1 MSNIDI
7 LIKGALLHD
16 IGKMCLRADHSL
28 GNHSQAGAKFLE
40 SFLGTAEYDDAKKL
54 LRCLK
59 LHHNSAMKG
68 ASVADDDL
76 SYLVYEADNIAA
88 ATDRRADEDG
98 SKGFDAEACL
108 QNVFTIFG
116 DITSKPER
124 KYYLRGMNPKDKF
137 NYPTTVSCS
146 APDTKYKEL
155 VSVLESNFQRCNPLK
170 MNNNE
175 LLRILEDTMSF
186 APSSTNKEEVCD
198 ISLYI
203 HSKVTAAIVSC
214 MYQYFA
220 AEQITD
226 YKKYCFGPANVEF
239 RDKNAFLLISG
250 DFSGIQNFIY
260 TIPSKGALKSLR
272 GRSFYLEIFMEN
284 FIDELLTKLDLCRA
298 NLLYTGGGH
307 FYVLAANTKRTK
319 EILEEI
325 KTQCNQWLLEKFGTQ
340 LYMALGYAA
349 CSANDLRK
357 SGSQRNIF
365 AAVSRELNKDK
376 LCRYDADSLAKL
388 FDSKSIY
395 NKNIDGSRECSICHL
410 SSTELVKSQIS
421 DGYVCPTCKGLFE
434 LGQNLFKKDIFVVLD
449 TELAGCIELFG
460 TEKKLYLTVMNKL
473 ELEKYAASIVR
484 IYSKNEAIT
493 GAFIGTR
500 LWLADYYTPDKF
512 GGALEFNELA
522 EQCCDKDY
530 GIKRLGV
537 LRADVDNL
545 GAAFI
550 GGFIRCGADEP
561 ERYAT
566 LSRYA
571 DLSRD
576 LGLFFKLAVDKICQ
590 GELTGFDINDKQ
602 FPFSLYGLAKQKQ
615 RKVHVVYSGGDD
627 MFIVGAWDELLELA
641 VDIRRAFAKFTNGK
655 LTFSAGLAL
664 FTPSYPISKM
674 AEITGMLESA
684 AKDSAKD
691 SIALFGFD
699 TEQRD
704 NEEKLQCK
712 HIYHWQDFTDK
723 VCGEKIVFL
732 MKHLGFADEQ
742 NKLKAGMSLLYRL
755 HGLIED
761 AEKDEDRVNIA
772 RFAYTLGRMQPSDK
786 NNIALQQCYEEFSQQ
801 LYKWY
806 RSATDRKQLFT
817 ALDLLIYY
825 RRESKEA

>member
-16 IGKMCLRADHSL
+16 IGKVCLRADHSL
-28 GNHSQAGAKFLE
+28 GNHSQAGVNFLGKFLSAE
-40 SFLGTAEYDDAKKL
+40 KPGDMKQLLHCLKYHHGTALRAAKI
-54 LRCLK
+54 
-59 LHHNSAMKG
+59 A
-68 ASVADDDL
+68 ADDL
-76 SYLVYEADNIAA
+76 SYLVYEADNLAA
-88 ATDRRADEDG
+88 ASDRRKDEDG
-98 SKGFDAEACL
+98 TKGFNAQACL

-116 DITSKPER
+116 DKTSSPAK

-137 NYPTTVSCS
+137 NYPTENANVASSSTYS
-146 APDTKYKEL
+146 EL
-155 VSVLESNFQRCNPLK
+155 LAVLKHNFQSCNPLQ
-170 MNNNE
+170 MHNNE

-186 APSSTNKEEVCD
+186 VPSSTNNEEVCD

-203 HSKVTAAIVSC
+203 HSKVTAAIASC

-220 AEQITD
+220 AEGITD
-226 YKKYCFGPANVEF
+226 YKKYCFAADNQKF
-239 RDKNAFLLISG
+239 RNEKAFLLISG

-284 FIDELLTKLDLCRA
+284 FIDEMLEELELCRA

-307 FYVLAANTKRTK
+307 FYVLAANTART
-319 EILEEI
+319 
-325 KTQCNQWLLEKFGTQ
+325 TQLVKNLQNKCNQWLLEKFGTQ
-340 LYMALGYAA
+340 LYMAMGFAA
-349 CSANDLRK
+349 CSANDLRE
-357 SGSQRNIF
+357 SGEQRNVF

-376 LCRYDADSLAKL
+376 LCRYDAESLEQL
-388 FDSKSIY
+388 FDSNSIY

-410 SSTELVKSQIS
+410 SSTELVKSKIS
-421 DGYVCPTCKGLFE
+421 DGYVCPTCKGLFD

-449 TELAGCIELFG
+449 TELADSIELFG
-460 TEKKLYLTVMNKL
+460 MEKKLYLTVMNKL

-484 IYSKNEAIT
+484 IYSKNEALT

-500 LWLADYYTPDKF
+500 LWLADYYTPDDF
-512 GGALEFNELA
+512 GGAVEFNKLA
-522 EQCCDKDY
+522 EQCCDKEH

-550 GGFIRCGADEP
+550 GGFVRHGADNP

-576 LGLFFKLAVDKICQ
+576 LGLFFKLAVDKICE

-602 FPFSLYGLAKQKQ
+602 QAFSLFGLSKDKQ

-674 AEITGMLESA
+674 AELTGMLESA
-684 AKDSAKD
+684 AKDNNKD

-699 TEQRD
+699 TEQKD
-704 NEEKLQCK
+704 ELNKLRCK
-712 HIYHWQDFTDK
+712 HIYHWQEFTDE
-723 VCGEKIVFL
+723 VCADKLQFL
-732 MKHLGFADEQ
+732 MQHLGFADEQ

-761 AEKDEDRVNIA
+761 ADKDEDRVSIA
-772 RFAYTLGRMQPSDK
+772 RFAYTLGRMQPGDK
-786 NNIALQQCYEEFSQQ
+786 KNTVLQQCYEEFSQQ

-806 RSATDRKQLFT
+806 RSAADRKQLYT

-825 RRESKEA
+825 RREAKED

>member
-1 MSNIDI
+1 MSDLDI

-16 IGKMCLRADHSL
+16 IGKLCLRANHSL
-28 GNHSQAGAKFLE
+28 GNHSQAGANFLE
-40 SFLGTAEYDDAKKL
+40 SFLTTAEVTDAKNL
-54 LRCLK
+54 LRCLR
-59 LHHNSAMKG
+59 LHHSNAMKM
-68 ASVADDDL
+68 ADIQADDL

-88 ATDRRADEDG
+88 ATDRRIDEDG

-108 QNVFTIFG
+108 QNVFSILG
-116 DITSKPER
+116 DVTSNPVR

-137 NYPTTVSCS
+137 NYPTTASCL
-146 APDTKYKEL
+146 APGATYAEL
-155 VSVLESNFQRCNPLK
+155 VNVLKSNFQRCNPLK
-170 MNNNE
+170 MSNNE
-175 LLRILEDTMSF
+175 LLRILEDIMSYV
-186 APSSTNKEEVCD
+186 PSSTNKEEVCD

-203 HSKVTAAIVSC
+203 HSKITAAIASC

-226 YKKYCFGPANVEF
+226 YKKYCFSSANKEF
-239 RDKNAFLLISG
+239 RAKNVFLLVSG

-260 TIPSKGALKSLR
+260 TIPSNGALKSLR
-272 GRSFYLEIFMEN
+272 GRSFYLEICMEN
-284 FIDELLTKLDLCRA
+284 FIDELLTKLNLCRA

-307 FYVLAANTKRTK
+307 FYILAANTKRSK
-319 EILEEI
+319 EILEQI
-325 KTQCNQWLLEKFGTQ
+325 KTKFNQWLLEKFGTQ
-340 LYMALGYAA
+340 LYMALGYTV
-349 CSANDLRK
+349 CSSNDLRE

-365 AAVSRELNKDK
+365 AAVSQKLNKDK

-388 FDSKSIY
+388 FDSNSIY
-395 NKNIDGSRECSICHL
+395 NKNMDSSRECSICHL
-410 SSTELVKSQIS
+410 SSTELEKSQIS
-421 DGYVCPTCKGLFE
+421 DVYVCPTCKGLFE
-434 LGQNLFKKDIFVVLD
+434 LGQELFKKDIFVILD
-449 TELAGCIELFG
+449 KPADACLELFG
-460 TEKKLYLTVMNKL
+460 MEKQLYLKVLNKT
-473 ELEKYAASIVR
+473 ELGKYAESIVR
-484 IYSKNEAIT
+484 IYSKNDAIT
-493 GAFIGTR
+493 GTFIGTR

-512 GGALEFNELA
+512 GGALEFNKLA
-522 EQCCDKDY
+522 EECCDKGH

-550 GGFIRCGADEP
+550 GGFIRHGQPEAD
-561 ERYAT
+561 RYAT

-576 LGLFFKLAVDKICQ
+576 LGLFFQLAVDKICQ
-590 GELTGFDINDKQ
+590 GELNGFDINDKQ
-602 FPFSLYGLAKQKQ
+602 LPFNLYGLTKEKQ

-627 MFIVGAWDELLELA
+627 MFIVGAWDDLLELA

-684 AKDSAKD
+684 AKDNAKD

-699 TEQRD
+699 TEQLD
-704 NEEKLQCK
+704 NQEKLQCK

-723 VCGEKIVFL
+723 VCGEKLVFL
-732 MKHLGFADEQ
+732 MKHLGFEGEQ

-755 HGLIED
+755 HSLIED
-761 AEKDEDRVNIA
+761 AEKDKDRVNIA
-772 RFAYTLGRMQPSDK
+772 CFAYTLGRMQPVDK
-786 NNIALQQCYEEFSQQ
+786 KNLALQQCYEEFSQQ

-806 RSATDRKQLFT
+806 ISTTDRKQLYT

-825 RRESKEA
+825 RREAKED

>member
-1 MSNIDI
+1 MIKGEFDI
-7 LIKGALLHD
+7 LIKGGLLNDLRKICTEKIIDNFFTTIQENNIYD
-16 IGKMCLRADHSL
+16 IIKYATLVAD
-28 GNHSQAGAKFLE
+28 NNYD
-40 SFLGTAEYDDAKKL
+40 EYDDCRKNIKARKL
-54 LRCLK
+54 
-59 LHHNSAMKG
+59 G
-68 ASVADDDL
+68 SVFN
-76 SYLVYEADNIAA
+76 Y
-88 ATDRRADEDG
+88 
-98 SKGFDAEACL
+98 
-108 QNVFTIFG
+108 FG
-116 DITSKPER
+116 DSGIGKEHFYQIKR
-124 KYYLRGMNPKDKF
+124 LDGLEKF
-137 NYPTTVSCS
+137 NYPLDENVVGSE
-146 APDTKYKEL
+146 D
-155 VSVLESNFQRCNPLK
+155 NFKKLINSFLLNIKKQNIFN
-170 MNNNE
+170 MGVTE
-175 LLRILEDTMSF
+175 LLQILEHDFSYIPYKF
-186 APSSTNKEEVCD
+186 QGSCD

-203 HSKVTAAIVSC
+203 HSKVTAAIASC
-214 MYQYFA
+214 MYQYFT
-220 AEQITD
+220 AEGITD
-226 YKKYCFGPANVEF
+226 YKKYCLAKENEQF
-239 RDKNAFLLISG
+239 RNEQAFLLVSG

-272 GRSFYLEIFMEN
+272 GRSFYLELFMEN
-284 FIDELLTKLDLCRA
+284 FIDEMLEKLELCRT

-340 LYMALGYAA
+340 LYMALGYAF

-376 LCRYDADSLAKL
+376 LCRYDADSLSKL
-388 FDSKSIY
+388 FDSNSIY

-410 SSTELVKSQIS
+410 SSIELLKSKIS
-421 DGYVCPTCKGLFE
+421 NGYVCPTCKGLFE
-434 LGQNLFKKDIFVVLD
+434 LGEKLFKKDIFVVLD
-449 TELAGCIELFG
+449 TEFAGSIELFG

-512 GGALEFNELA
+512 GGALEFSELA
-522 EQCCDKDY
+522 EQCCDNGH

-550 GGFIRCGADEP
+550 GGFIRHGADNP
-561 ERYAT
+561 EKYAT

-576 LGLFFKLAVDKICQ
+576 LGLFFKLAVNKICQ

-602 FPFSLYGLAKQKQ
+602 QPFSLFALPKEKQ

-627 MFIVGAWDELLELA
+627 MFIIGAWDELLELA

-655 LTFSAGLAL
+655 LTFSAGLAM
-664 FTPSYPISKM
+664 FTSSYPISKM

-684 AKDSAKD
+684 AKDNDKN

-699 TEQRD
+699 TEQRG

-712 HIYHWQDFTDK
+712 HIYHWQDFTEK
-723 VCGEKIVFL
+723 VCAEKLAFL
-732 MKHLGFADEQ
+732 MKYLGFAKEQ
-742 NKLKAGMSLLYRL
+742 DKLKAGMSLLYRL
-755 HGLIED
+755 HSLIEE
-761 AEKDEDRVNIA
+761 AEKDKVNIA
-772 RFAYTLGRMQPSDK
+772 RFAYTLGRMQPDDK
-786 NNIALQQCYEEFSQQ
+786 NNLVLQQCYEEFSQQ
-801 LYKWY
+801 MYKWY
-806 RSATDRKQLFT
+806 IKVTDRKQLFT
-817 ALDLLIYY
+817 AIDLLIYY